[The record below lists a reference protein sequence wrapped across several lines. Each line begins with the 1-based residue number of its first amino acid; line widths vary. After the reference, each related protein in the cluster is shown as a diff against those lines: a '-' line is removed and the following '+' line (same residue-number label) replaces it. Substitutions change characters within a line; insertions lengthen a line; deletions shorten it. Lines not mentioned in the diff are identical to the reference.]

1 QSVYFNQLKDLPKGA
16 MPMLSIETD
25 LTGAQLSKLEA
36 IKVEKKVVDPSQIA
50 IPSDYKKFEQ

>member
-1 QSVYFNQLKDLPKGA
+1 
-16 MPMLSIETD
+16 MLSVETD

>member
-1 QSVYFNQLKDLPKGA
+1 
-16 MPMLSIETD
+16 MPLLSIETD

-36 IKVEKKVVDPSQIA
+36 IKIEKKAIDASQIA